1 MQYIAFAIYRDTKRS
16 TLVKGPSKLLARP
29 MSKIFNKVE
38 VLDIL
43 NSSERK
49 REVFENLFDG

>member
-1 MQYIAFAIYRDTKRS
+1 MAY
-16 TLVKGPSKLLARP
+16 VKGPSKLLARP

-38 VLDIL
+38 DLDIL